1 MDDIQLQMENIELCR
16 QHLDAL
22 QRKRAELEELRRIG
36 RETIEQSSEMLKRID
51 DLQKVLM
58 L

>member
-22 QRKRAELEELRRIG
+22 RQKREELEALIRTG
-36 RETIEQSSEMLKRID
+36 REAIAQSQELLQRID

>member
-1 MDDIQLQMENIELCR
+1 MEDIRLQVASIELSR
-16 QHLDAL
+16 EHLYAL
-22 QRKRAELEELRRIG
+22 QQKREELEALIRKG
-36 RETIEQSSEMLKRID
+36 RETTAQSSELLRRID

>member
-22 QRKRAELEELRRIG
+22 RQKREELEALIRTG
-36 RETIEQSSEMLKRID
+36 REAIAQSQELLQRIA
-51 DLQKVLM
+51 M
-58 L
+58 IYRRS

>member
-1 MDDIQLQMENIELCR
+1 MEDIRLQVASIELSREHLYALR
-16 QHLDAL
+16 Q
-22 QRKRAELEELRRIG
+22 KREELEALIRTG
-36 RETIEQSSEMLKRID
+36 REAIAQSQELLQRID

>member
-16 QHLDAL
+16 EHLDTL
-22 QRKRAELEELRRIG
+22 QQKREELEALIRKG
-36 RETIEQSSEMLKRID
+36 RETIAQSSELLRRID